1 VTGAPAPEVREV
13 AERVFAC
20 EQPDGPRLVRQVVI
34 AGADAALVVDTGLPG
49 APAAGILPLL
59 ERLGLPPVVLLTH
72 PDGDHVAGTAEL
84 LAVHRG
90 ARLLGGTADLPLL
103 GDPER
108 AIRERYARFAKDDDV
123 PFTAAMAERAR
134 TRFGAPFPTPE
145 AAPHGLALD
154 LGGRGVTLLAT
165 PGHSPGHTAAWVA
178 DDGVL
183 AAADAAMGRAIHDRA
198 GNGYIPAMYAPP
210 ATYRETV
217 SRLAALPVR
226 TLLTGHEPVMDASG
240 AARFLA
246 ESAAACTRLEALT
259 AAALAEGP
267 ATLMTLCARVHAA
280 YGGLPD
286 DRVRDL
292 ALTVDGHVAELVAA
306 GRAAVEPGPP
316 RVFRT
321 AP

>member
-1 VTGAPAPEVREV
+1 MTATVHEV
-13 AERVFAC
+13 AAGVFAC
-20 EQPDGPRLVRQVVI
+20 EQDDGPRIIRQVVI
-34 AGADAALVVDTGLPG
+34 AGAEAALVVDTGLAG
-49 APAAGILPLL
+49 SPAEGILPLL

-72 PDGDHVAGTAEL
+72 PDGDHVAGTAEVLAAHPGTRL
-84 LAVHRG
+84 LAG
-90 ARLLGGTADLPLL
+90 AADLPLL

-108 AIRERYARFAKDDDV
+108 AIRERYARFAADDDV

-134 TRFGAPFPTPE
+134 GRFGAPFPTPE
-145 AAPHGLALD
+145 AVPAGHAIE
-154 LGGRGVTLLAT
+154 LGGRRVTLLPT
-165 PGHSPGHTAAWVA
+165 PGHSPGHTAAFVA

-198 GNGYIPAMYAPP
+198 GNGYIPPMYAPP
-210 ATYRETV
+210 AAYRETV
-217 SRLAALPVR
+217 GKVADLPVR
-226 TLLTGHEPVMDASG
+226 TLLTGHEPVMDATG

-259 AAALAEGP
+259 GAALAEGP
-267 ATLMTLCARVHAA
+267 ATLMTLCARVHTA

-292 ALTVDGHVAELVAA
+292 ALTVDGHLGDLVAA
-306 GRAAVEPGPP
+306 GRATVAPGPP
-316 RVFRT
+316 RVFRM

>member
-1 VTGAPAPEVREV
+1 VTTSVHEV
-13 AERVFAC
+13 AEGVVAC
-20 EQPDGPRLVRQVVI
+20 EQDDGPRIIRQVVI
-34 AGADAALVVDTGLPG
+34 AGTEAALVVDTGLPG
-49 APAAGILPLL
+49 SPAAGILPVL

-84 LAVHRG
+84 LAAHPG
-90 ARLLGGTADLPLL
+90 TRLLGGAADLPLL

-108 AIRERYARFAKDDDV
+108 AIRERYARFAQADDV
-123 PFTAAMAERAR
+123 PFTEAMAERAR
-134 TRFGAPFPTPE
+134 GRFGAAFPTPE
-145 AAPHGLALD
+145 AATHGLVID
-154 LGGRGVTLLAT
+154 LGGRRVTLLAT

-178 DDGVL
+178 DDGIL

-198 GNGYIPAMYAPP
+198 GNGYIPAMYEPP
-210 ATYRETV
+210 GTYRETV
-217 SRLAALPVR
+217 ARIAALPVR
-226 TLLTGHEPVMDASG
+226 TLLTGHEPVMDATG

-292 ALTVDGHVAELVAA
+292 ALTVDGHLGDLIAA
-306 GRAAVEPGPP
+306 GRATVAAGPP
-316 RVFRT
+316 RVFRA